1 MMMECNRNYFI
12 FGFIMEI
19 YLEKGF
25 KGFTWWFSDS
35 ASTLPKQEAQI
46 CSLVRELDSRCHK
59 VKDLLCYN

>member
-25 KGFTWWFSDS
+25 KGFT
-35 ASTLPKQEAQI
+35 LPMDTDKGEG
-46 CSLVRELDSRCHK
+46 SREGSGGHPTSPVCL
-59 VKDLLCYN
+59 